1 MAPTIMTENPLYSG
15 FAATKQ
21 EQADPTGNIEQNPFV
36 VDSDNMAATII
47 VYGILALCFGF
58 LIGLVLVDMRRKY
71 RTGDLQETVRNL
83 GYLCL
88 LLLKAPF
95 MLFSRKN
102 MSAVWIWFTDLFR
115 SAENKRG
122 SKKAAPISLDRQ
134 FDHNAIILRLGA
146 KPDVSGTETGTTT
159 SDSDNKGVL
168 VTGGEGS
175 GDMSTSTSPPDM
187 APLVRQNVTMPH

>member
-15 FAATKQ
+15 FAATNQ
-21 EQADPTGNIEQNPFV
+21 EQPDPTGNIEQNPFV
-36 VDSDNMAATII
+36 VDSDSMAATII

-58 LIGLVLVDMRRKY
+58 LIGLVLVDM
-71 RTGDLQETVRNL
+71 QTVRNL

-115 SAENKRG
+115 SAENKRR
-122 SKKAAPISLDRQ
+122 SKKGTPISLDRE

-146 KPDVSGTETGTTT
+146 KSEGSGTEIGTTTSNSDNKGTETGTTT

-168 VTGGEGS
+168 VTDGGSS
-175 GDMSTSTSPPDM
+175 GDMGTTISPDTTSLIM
-187 APLVRQNVTMPH
+187 